1 MEASYCRPINVFNFS
16 SLWQQS
22 QCQWKVLIMMDYR
35 VMTHFPIFQ
44 VSCLHTNRLNNSKFR
59 GNFGQRSNE
68 KWMAWEA
75 LAQGSIFTPVSCEL
89 WESLLN
95 LRVRESEEVLRDYF
109 FSSGQILHTDKENVR
124 GQDRTFVRTHCRWS
138 PANQNQTNKPKLEF
152 CTGIT
157 FKNTCV
163 IMETLENLDEMK
175 SWSHLQRQKETD

>member
-109 FSSGQILHTDKENVR
+109 FLQGRYYT
-124 GQDRTFVRTHCRWS
+124 
-138 PANQNQTNKPKLEF
+138 QTRRMWEAKTGLLSEHIVDDDHQLTKTKPTSL
-152 CTGIT
+152 
-157 FKNTCV
+157 
-163 IMETLENLDEMK
+163 
-175 SWSHLQRQKETD
+175 SWNFAQG